1 MFRHM
6 KASDLNTVVGKVISV
21 GKNAV
26 KEEKLINKIT
36 KNTSCGMIPL
46 TSTLYYETL
55 VHCCFLVNFK

>member
-36 KNTSCGMIPL
+36 KKYILWYDTTDIYIVLGNICSLLFFG
-46 TSTLYYETL
+46 E
-55 VHCCFLVNFK
+55 F

>member
-1 MFRHM
+1 MFRQM

-46 TSTLYYETL
+46 TSTLY
-55 VHCCFLVNFK
+55 

>member
-1 MFRHM
+1 M

-21 GKNAV
+21 GKNEV

-46 TSTLYYETL
+46 TSTLY
-55 VHCCFLVNFK
+55 

>member
-26 KEEKLINKIT
+26 NKEKLINTIT
-36 KNTSCGMIPL
+36 KNTSFDIIPL
-46 TSTLYYETL
+46 TSTLY
-55 VHCCFLVNFK
+55 